1 PSRGVATKIHS
12 RARPCVDHAF
22 SRRRLSEP
30 PKAIHAHRIDRR
42 IYLQLNAT
50 YYEPL
55 RIGAIMSVRKKIV
68 VTNGEPVTW
77 WLADYSDGAGKRH
90 QRRFPTKKEAL
101 QHHDKTKTAIR
112 AGQHVSLP
120 SDLTMAGAADK
131 WLAKIA
137 ADDRERSTLR
147 QYQ

>member
-1 PSRGVATKIHS
+1 
-12 RARPCVDHAF
+12 
-22 SRRRLSEP
+22 
-30 PKAIHAHRIDRR
+30 
-42 IYLQLNAT
+42 
-50 YYEPL
+50 
-55 RIGAIMSVRKKIV
+55 MSVRKKIII
-68 VTNGEPVTW
+68 TNGEPVTW

-131 WLAKIA
+131 WLAQIA
-137 ADDRERSTLR
+137 ADDRERSKPKKRANLSPRSSTMSAR
-147 QYQ
+147 HRTTWR